1 MGTVPT
7 NDDLDVPPPAP
18 IPIAELFA
26 QKAERQRGDVVRML
40 RSAFRLAAQ
49 SDRRS
54 LTLILIVE
62 AVTGLAGAFTLL
74 ITQRILSTILG
85 TANRDDAFR
94 EVLPFAAVLVA
105 LTVGGDVFAGLRE
118 RWRALLGERVRI
130 KASERL
136 MDAVARLDLLA
147 FESPDFHDRL
157 RRSESGSEF
166 RPMQIVEGVVFLPA
180 AVLNAV
186 GLAIA
191 VFLIEP
197 LVLPAV
203 VVANVP
209 MWLAI
214 RRVRRDVFDQDVWE
228 TPLMRK
234 RAYYRSLL
242 ASRETA
248 PEVRAFGLAP
258 VLRQRF
264 GDLSDQHVAEVQRR
278 WKWRGRQLTMSHLLA
293 AVLLMAT
300 FVIVLLFYRSG
311 RMSLPEAGA
320 AMIGLQRLAQ
330 TLGGMQWP
338 LGQLYEGAMFLRDS
352 EAFLDIAAGTHAGDA
367 TQPAP
372 PFDVVTLEGV
382 GFSYPEATR
391 PALDG
396 VDINVR
402 PGEVIALVGENGS
415 GKTTLAKMIAGL
427 YRPSTGR
434 MTWGGIDT
442 VDVAQADLSQ
452 QVTVV
457 FQDFCRYELTVHD
470 NVAFGAPERV
480 DDRDAVRVAAQRSG
494 AARFVEPLPDG
505 YDTVL
510 GRMFDGGRDLSVGQW
525 QRMAIARAFF
535 RDTPLVILDEPT
547 AALDPRAEHE
557 LFDKM
562 RELFAGRAVVLISHR
577 FSTVRGADRIYVLDH
592 GQVIEE
598 GSHEALMARG
608 GRYAELFTLQA
619 AAYIQPDQAPL
630 NP

>member
-1 MGTVPT
+1 
-7 NDDLDVPPPAP
+7 
-18 IPIAELFA
+18 
-26 QKAERQRGDVVRML
+26 ML

-54 LTLILIVE
+54 LTLILIIE
-62 AVTGLAGAFTLL
+62 AVTGLAGALTLL
-74 ITQRILSTILG
+74 ITQRILATILG
-85 TANRDDAFR
+85 TADRDASFR

-105 LTVGGDVFAGLRE
+105 LTVGSDVFAGLRE

-136 MDAVARLDLLA
+136 IDAVARLDLLA

-180 AVLNAV
+180 AVLNAL
-186 GLAIA
+186 GLAIG

-248 PEVRAFGLAP
+248 PEVRAFGLGP
-258 VLRQRF
+258 MLRQRF
-264 GDLSDQHVAEVQRR
+264 GELSDQHVAEVQRR
-278 WKWRGRQLTMSHLLA
+278 WKWRSRQLTMSNLLA

-330 TLGGMQWP
+330 TLSGMQWP

-352 EAFLDIAAGTHAGDA
+352 EAFLDIASAAYA
-367 TQPAP
+367 TGPTKPAP
-372 PFDVVTLEGV
+372 PCGTVNLEGV
-382 GFSYPEATR
+382 GFTYPDAVR

-396 VDINVR
+396 VDITVR

-415 GKTTLAKMIAGL
+415 GKTTLAKVIAGL
-427 YRPSTGR
+427 YRPSSGR
-434 MTWGGIDT
+434 MTWSGVDT
-442 VDVAQADLSQ
+442 AGVAQSDLSQ

-457 FQDFCRYELTVHD
+457 FQDFQRYELTVRD
-470 NVAFGAPERV
+470 NIAFGAPERTAA
-480 DDRDAVRVAAQRSG
+480 DDAIRVAAQRSG
-494 AARFVEPLPDG
+494 AARFVEPLPES

-525 QRMAIARAFF
+525 QRIAIARAFY

-562 RELFAGRAVVLISHR
+562 RELFAERAVVLISHR

-592 GQVIEE
+592 GRVIEQ
-598 GSHEALMARG
+598 GSHESLMTLGA
-608 GRYAELFTLQA
+608 RYAELFTLQA
-619 AAYIQPDQAPL
+619 EAYTQPGQTP
-630 NP
+630 PSP